1 MVYRMK
7 INKKKLKYAS
17 ISTLFIAVVVVMV
30 VLLNILVGIISDRF
44 SLQLD
49 LSMDS
54 GYSVSEETAE
64 YLKTVKEDV
73 TIYVLKHKNLVEA
86 SEDGVRLS
94 ENLARYNTLSG
105 GHIKHEFIDPNVQVT
120 FYDQFPNATK
130 AEDALLVVA
139 SEKRYIMVPESD
151 LKMQVGAD
159 EEQPNKQQAIY
170 QIESALNSALL
181 HVLSDK
187 VTRVAVITGHNE
199 TELPGMTNIF
209 TGNGVETVTVN
220 LLTQDIP
227 EDVNHLLI
235 AGPSTDFAASEI
247 TKIDAFLAQ
256 DEHNLFLF
264 WNPQISR
271 LEALD
276 RYLTEWG
283 LRFESM
289 IVMDEQYGLG
299 VDGDNSGVFAM
310 PTQNDLITMPPLTS
324 QQYLV
329 AITAHPLS
337 LLWDEQNDRKV
348 TSLAETNSETS
359 FAKVIDS
366 SLSLAASRADGDIA
380 GPFSVAAVSE
390 TMVSPTSGRKPS
402 RVFAIGTVNFAME
415 EILSAS
421 FTLNNSFL
429 NELVSYGSPSSET
442 IEVAPVVVKG
452 SYDLN
457 LRSAT
462 VDILFWVLVVI
473 LPLLILAAGVFM
485 FVRRR
490 HR

>member
-1 MVYRMK
+1 MK

-17 ISTLFIAVVVVMV
+17 ISSLFLIITVVMV
-30 VLLNILVGIISDRF
+30 VLMNILVGIISDRF

-49 LSMDS
+49 LSADS
-54 GYSVSEETAE
+54 GYSLSEATVE
-64 YLKTVKEDV
+64 YLKTVEEDV

-94 ENLARYNTLSG
+94 ENLARYTTLSG
-105 GHIKHEFIDPNVQVT
+105 GHVKHEFIDPNVQVT
-120 FYDQFPNATK
+120 FYEQFPNATK

-139 SEKRYIMVPESD
+139 SDQRYVMVPESD
-151 LKMQVGAD
+151 LKMQVGAN

-170 QIESALNSALL
+170 QIESSINSALL
-181 HVLSDK
+181 HVLSDQ
-187 VTRVAVITGHNE
+187 VTRVAVLTGHNE
-199 TELPGMTNIF
+199 SELPGMTNIF
-209 TGNGVETVTVN
+209 TGNGIETVSLN

-227 EDVNHLLI
+227 EDVSSILV

-247 TKIDAFLAQ
+247 AKIDAFLSRG
-256 DEHNLFLF
+256 ETNLYLF

-271 LEALD
+271 LEVLD

-283 LRFESM
+283 LRFENLV
-289 IVMDEQYGLG
+289 VMDEQYGLG

-310 PTQNDLITMPPLTS
+310 PTQNDLITLPPMTS

-329 AITAHPLS
+329 AVTAHPLA

-348 TSLAETNSETS
+348 TSLAETNRDTS
-359 FAKVIDS
+359 FAKLIDAN
-366 SLSLAASRADGDIA
+366 LSLADGFKSGDVK

-390 TMVSPTSGRKPS
+390 TMVSPTSGKKPS

-442 IEVAPVVVKG
+442 MEVAPAIVQG

-457 LRSAT
+457 LRAT
-462 VDILFWVLVVI
+462 TVSLLFWILVVI
-473 LPLLILAAGVFM
+473 LPTLILAAGIYM
-485 FVRRR
+485 FIRRR

>member
-1 MVYRMK
+1 MMK

-17 ISTLFIAVVVVMV
+17 ISTLFIAITVVMV
-30 VLLNILVGIISDRF
+30 VLVNVLVGIVSDRF

-54 GYSVSEETAE
+54 GYTLSEETAE
-64 YLKTVKEDV
+64 YLKNVDEDV

-120 FYDQFPNATK
+120 FYDRFPNATK

-151 LKMQVGAD
+151 LKMQVGTD

-170 QIESALNSALL
+170 QIESAINSALL
-181 HVLSDK
+181 HVLSDQ

-199 TELPGMTNIF
+199 MDLPGMTNIF
-209 TGNGVETVTVN
+209 NGNGIEAVSVN

-227 EDVNHLLI
+227 EDVNHLLV

-247 TKIDAFLAQ
+247 SKIDAFLSQ

-264 WNPQISR
+264 WNPQVSR

-289 IVMDEQYGLG
+289 IVMDEQYTLG
-299 VDGDNSGVFAM
+299 IDGDNSGVFAI
-310 PTQNDLITMPPLTS
+310 PTQNDLITMPPRNS

-329 AITAHPLS
+329 SITSHPLS
-337 LLWDEQNDRKV
+337 LLWDEENDRKV
-348 TSLAETNSETS
+348 TSLAETNRDTS
-359 FAKVIDS
+359 FAKVIDD
-366 SLSLAASRADGDIA
+366 SLSLAAARAAGDIA

-402 RVFAIGTVNFAME
+402 RVFAIGTTYFARE
-415 EILSAS
+415 DVLSAS
-421 FTLNNSFL
+421 FTLNNTFL

-442 IEVAPVVVKG
+442 MEVAPSIVKG

-457 LRSAT
+457 LRAAT
-462 VDILFWVLVVI
+462 VNILFWVLVVI
-473 LPLLILAAGVFM
+473 LPLLILAAGIFM
-485 FVRRR
+485 FIKRR

>member
-1 MVYRMK
+1 MMK
-7 INKKKLKYAS
+7 LNKKKLKYAS
-17 ISTLFIAVVVVMV
+17 ISGLFIAVTVVMV
-30 VLLNILVGIISDRF
+30 VLFNILVGIISDRF
-44 SLQLD
+44 SIQLD

-54 GYSVSEETAE
+54 GYSLSEATVE
-64 YLKTVKEDV
+64 YLKTVDDDV

-94 ENLARYNTLSG
+94 ENLARYTTLSG

-120 FYDQFPNATK
+120 FYEKFPNATK

-139 SEKRYIMVPESD
+139 SDKRYVMVPESD

-170 QIESALNSALL
+170 QIESSINSALL
-181 HVLSDK
+181 HVLSEE
-187 VTRVAVITGHNE
+187 VTRVAVLTGHNE

-209 TGNGVETVTVN
+209 TGNGIETVSLN

-227 EDVNHLLI
+227 DDVSSILI

-247 TKIDAFLAQ
+247 TKIDAFLARG
-256 DEHNLFLF
+256 ETNLYLF
-264 WNPQISR
+264 WNPSISR
-271 LEALD
+271 LEVLD

-283 LRFESM
+283 LRFENL

-299 VDGDNSGVFAM
+299 MDGDNSGVFAM

-329 AITAHPLS
+329 AVTAHPLS

-348 TSLAETNSETS
+348 TSLAETNRDTS
-359 FAKVIDS
+359 FAKVIDETI
-366 SLSLAASRADGDIA
+366 SLADGFESGDVK

-390 TMVSPTSGRKPS
+390 TVVSPTSGKKPS
-402 RVFAIGTVNFAME
+402 RVFAIGTVTFARE
-415 EILSAS
+415 DILSAS

-442 IEVAPVVVKG
+442 MEVAPSIVQG

-457 LRSAT
+457 LRAAT
-462 VDILFWVLVVI
+462 VSILFWILVVI
-473 LPLLILAAGVFM
+473 LPTLILAAGIYM
-485 FVRRR
+485 FIRRR